1 MFQLNMAGGKPVY
14 LIASSTEEYSYW
26 INGLQSFLAHRQAN
40 QGDAAPR
47 PRLRIVDSLDLASD
61 EYELDAA
68 AHRLPARATSPAA
81 ATTAT
86 PTQQLYS
93 ADVTD
98 FDDDDELEDDAV
110 DRPSTTPADDDANPD
125 VYVFTDGEGDGAYYG
140 RVPLRTPLEF
150 RLNNHLRRAAHRLA
164 ATEQQLV
171 ELKQAHDHL
180 EGEAAA
186 FFKLIHSKND
196 RIKELE
202 LRLAVADA
210 AATAV
215 ADQHSATSQEPTPTV
230 QQEPTPATQ
239 QEPTPTAQLEPTPA
253 IQPVPV
259 VEQQAPHE
267 PQAQPQSPPP
277 SDESRTQAQA
287 EPWNPTRAP
296 SITTLQP
303 MNELLSAAAQKSE
316 KQALAVTN
324 RLLAAQ
330 EQLRHQ
336 EATIKELR
344 ETLSKRS
351 QRMVYLLFITVALI
365 LYNLFH

>member
-1 MFQLNMAGGKPVY
+1 VFQLNMAGGKPVY

-26 INGLQSFLAHRQAN
+26 TNGLQSFLAHRQAN

-68 AHRLPARATSPAA
+68 AHRLPARATSPA

-202 LRLAVADA
+202 QRLAVADA

-215 ADQHSATSQEPTPTV
+215 ADQRSATSQEPTP
-230 QQEPTPATQ
+230 A
-239 QEPTPTAQLEPTPA
+239 AQ
-253 IQPVPV
+253 PV

-277 SDESRTQAQA
+277 PDESRTQAQA

>member
-26 INGLQSFLAHRQAN
+26 TNGLQSFLAHRQAN

-68 AHRLPARATSPAA
+68 AHRLPARATSPA

-186 FFKLIHSKND
+186 FFKLPPHNWSPLPPHNRSLLPHNLWLNSK
-196 RIKELE
+196 
-202 LRLAVADA
+202 
-210 AATAV
+210 
-215 ADQHSATSQEPTPTV
+215 HHTSLKHNPNRRRHQTRVERRHKLNRGI
-230 QQEPTPATQ
+230 QQER
-239 QEPTPTAQLEPTPA
+239 
-253 IQPVPV
+253 
-259 VEQQAPHE
+259 HR
-267 PQAQPQSPPP
+267 
-277 SDESRTQAQA
+277 SR
-287 EPWNPTRAP
+287 
-296 SITTLQP
+296 
-303 MNELLSAAAQKSE
+303 LS
-316 KQALAVTN
+316 N
-324 RLLAAQ
+324 R
-330 EQLRHQ
+330 
-336 EATIKELR
+336 
-344 ETLSKRS
+344 
-351 QRMVYLLFITVALI
+351 
-365 LYNLFH
+365 